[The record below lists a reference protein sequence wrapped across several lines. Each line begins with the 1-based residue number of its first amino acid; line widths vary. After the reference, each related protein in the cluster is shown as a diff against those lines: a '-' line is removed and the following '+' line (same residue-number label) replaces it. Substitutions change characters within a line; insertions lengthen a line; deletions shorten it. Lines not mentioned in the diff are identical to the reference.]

1 MLLSSLSICRLVKTF
16 GIKHHGVWV
25 DKSKKDPTLRNC
37 TFRYYDEQE
46 AQTVANSMQSL
57 ITSGGFDNTVKVTSK
72 PIWRQPTRMVHYV
85 RIVARIIEKD
95 EK

>member
-37 TFRYYDEQE
+37 TFRYFDKGE
-46 AQTVANSMQSL
+46 AETVAHSMQSL
-57 ITSGGFDNTVKVTSK
+57 ITSGGFDNSVKITSK
-72 PIWRQPTRMVHYV
+72 PIWNFPTRSTYYV
-85 RIVARIIEKD
+85 RINARILQKD